1 MRTVL
6 MTLACIAAV
15 AGSVQPAS
23 AKSPDEKIAYTVKVS
38 SKVYGNNQATR
49 QIASGQTD
57 DYTWKTTPPGG
68 AAALPSQCAAGHD
81 WPVDENGALLRQ
93 TRVRLAPV
101 VDAANTAN
109 IQLSFDA
116 LSPQA
121 SAPKQGSSTAN
132 ADPKACP
139 AVSTTSEVVRFALPL
154 NNKPKTITLKDGT
167 QLTISAKS

>member
-1 MRTVL
+1 MRTAL
-6 MTLACIAAV
+6 MTLACVAAL
-15 AGSVQPAS
+15 AALAQPAG

-38 SKVYGNNQATR
+38 SKVYGNSQATR

-101 VDAANTAN
+101 VDTNTAN

-116 LSPQA
+116 LTPQP
-121 SAPKQGSSTAN
+121 SATKQGATS
-132 ADPKACP
+132 ADPGQCP
-139 AVSTTSEVVRFALPL
+139 AVSSSSEVVRFELPL

-167 QLTISAKS
+167 QVTISAKS

>member
-6 MTLACIAAV
+6 MTLACVAAV
-15 AGSVQPAS
+15 AGSVQQAG
-23 AKSPDEKIAYTVKVS
+23 AKSPDEKVAYTVKVS

-68 AAALPSQCAAGHD
+68 AAALPSQCASGHD

-101 VDAANTAN
+101 VDASGTAN
-109 IQLSFDA
+109 VQLSFDA
-116 LSPQA
+116 LTPQA
-121 SAPKQGSSTAN
+121 SAPKQGAATTDAS
-132 ADPKACP
+132 ACP
-139 AVSTTSEVVRFALPL
+139 AITSTSEIVRFALPL
-154 NNKPKTITLKDGT
+154 NNKPKTVTLKDGT
-167 QLTISAKS
+167 QVTISAKS